1 MLRFH
6 NLQGF
11 IFTRDKD
18 IYTTFQTTRIFLTS
32 HYGAL
37 TFYLFHTIYSCI
49 NDDVFKIYLDFYFWS
64 ASKALGSQI
73 FLSF

>member
-1 MLRFH
+1 M
-6 NLQGF
+6 
-11 IFTRDKD
+11 
-18 IYTTFQTTRIFLTS
+18 TT